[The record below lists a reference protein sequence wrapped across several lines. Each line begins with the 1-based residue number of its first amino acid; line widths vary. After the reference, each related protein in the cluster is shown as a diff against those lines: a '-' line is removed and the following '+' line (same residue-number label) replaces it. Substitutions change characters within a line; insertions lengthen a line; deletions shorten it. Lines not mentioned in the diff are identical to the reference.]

1 YNLVRGKAI
10 DLEKIKNVILNS
22 ESEYETLKQD
32 IDMNFYKTKSES
44 NINTIFNLL
53 DDIYN
58 NISTLSKIKIQSQ
71 PSLTVENIQLMQELY
86 NLAIFTNLD
95 YELDNNDI

>member
-1 YNLVRGKAI
+1 
-10 DLEKIKNVILNS
+10 
-22 ESEYETLKQD
+22 YETLKQD

-95 YELDNNDI
+95 YELDNNDIVYNYHLNELLNSLLQIEELMD